1 MSKKIYLVL
10 TYTSTFFS
18 RMIRVYTRSRFCHI
32 SIALTEDLE
41 PMYSFGRRHAY
52 NPFWGGF
59 VKEHRGSGVFRRF
72 PNTKAA
78 VLSLDISDEIYQG
91 IKSVLEEMYES
102 KKEFGYDF
110 IGLCLAAI
118 KIEKKRNNKYYC
130 SDFVKSIFLKFKIP
144 GSENLRRF
152 TEPSDFLGFPGTE
165 MVFEGFFRDYKAP
178 ERML

>member
-1 MSKKIYLVL
+1 MSKKVYLVL
-10 TYTSTFFS
+10 TYTSTFLS
-18 RMIRVYTRSRFCHI
+18 RLIRVYTRSRFSHI
-32 SIALTEDLE
+32 SIALTQDLE

-59 VKEHRGSGVFRRF
+59 VKEHRNSGVFKRF

-78 VLSLDISDEIYQG
+78 VLSLEVSDENYEN
-91 IKSVLEEMYES
+91 IKNVLEEMYES

-130 SDFVKSIFLKFKIP
+130 SDFIKSIFQKYKII
-144 GSENLRRF
+144 GSEDLNKF
-152 TEPSDFLGFPGTE
+152 TEPSDFLNFPGTKII
-165 MVFEGFFRDYKAP
+165 FEGLFREYKLP
-178 ERML
+178 QIH